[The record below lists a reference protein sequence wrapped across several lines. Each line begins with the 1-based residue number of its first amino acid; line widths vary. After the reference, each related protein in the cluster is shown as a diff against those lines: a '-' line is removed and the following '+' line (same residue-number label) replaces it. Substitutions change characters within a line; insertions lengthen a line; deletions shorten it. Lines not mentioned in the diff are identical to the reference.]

1 MIHYLLISILGLT
14 SPCSLDGHL
23 ECPLHFL
30 SDIFD
35 RLVIFLLEDA
45 SEHKVPQF
53 VQYVLERG
61 RKGPS
66 TLSDT
71 RVYI

>member
-1 MIHYLLISILGLT
+1 MIHYFIIGLT
-14 SPCSLDGHL
+14 SSCSLNGHL
-23 ECPLHFL
+23 KCPLHFL
-30 SDIFD
+30 SDILD
-35 RLVIFLLEDA
+35 GLVIFLLEDA

-53 VQYVLERG
+53 IEYVLQRG

-71 RVYI
+71 REYI